1 MSIQSCSWSWSP
13 LTSCYGTL
21 DRWVAVSWKLWS
33 AIFWFWLE
41 SAFVASDAG
50 VLVRQVQRILKL
62 DVRTMVHYVY
72 VCTIYAPIYM
82 VLMLMLILK
91 SQASKQIFWCCFKWS
106 SCSSYIHSTKVVRVA
121 PLHIPPL
128 AYYKYNR
135 QTVLNIWAQKTSMVI
150 RIPGALPTSATAPR
164 TSTAMLY
171 HRVTNY
177 FSLQLPPSFTSSIL
191 HGHHHS

>member
-1 MSIQSCSWSWSP
+1 LISSYKLLWHTGQVGSCVVKIMISNLLVLAWVCVCRQRRRLRSP
-13 LTSCYGTL
+13 GPDNSQTRRS
-21 DRWVAVSWKLWS
+21 
-33 AIFWFWLE
+33 
-41 SAFVASDAG
+41 
-50 VLVRQVQRILKL
+50 
-62 DVRTMVHYVY
+62 HYVTL
-72 VCTIYAPIYM
+72 CLHYAPPIYM

-106 SCSSYIHSTKVVRVA
+106 SCSSNIHSSSTKVVRVA

-150 RIPGALPTSATAPR
+150 RIPGVLPTSATAPR

-177 FSLQLPPSFTSSIL
+177 FSLQLPQSFTSSIL
-191 HGHHHS
+191 HGHLHS